1 MMMSWFVDKFHPSAL
16 ARAETQKRC
25 RVPLGDYSRTLFG
38 FGEVAVGVE
47 PVALAAS
54 IVAA

>member
-16 ARAETQKRC
+16 ARAETQKRS